1 MNLGALTSIDF
12 QWQFIMDRT
21 ERNAKMSKK
30 YDNLRYATDVKS
42 LGIQG
47 MREQPGY
54 YLPRAV
60 RR

>member
-21 ERNAKMSKK
+21 ERNAKM
-30 YDNLRYATDVKS
+30 YNNLRYATDVKS

-54 YLPRAV
+54 CLPRAV